1 MKKESCGVSSCSVA
15 SFIKIVFYIYTVYE
29 G

>member
-1 MKKESCGVSSCSVA
+1 MKRESCRAITNSAA
-15 SFIKIVFYIYTVYE
+15 SFIKILFYIYTVYE